1 MVHLSHI
8 LFRKELN
15 GLKILILSCD
25 TGEGHNSAG
34 KAIKEAAEHKGHSVT
49 MIDMFLLSGKGTSHA
64 VSGAYIGI
72 VKHIPF
78 FFGLLYK
85 VGMLISSDKRKSPV
99 YFANALLCKKLSAY
113 IESNGFDAVVTPHLY
128 PAETLS
134 CMKQKNLLHIPAV
147 AVGTDYTCIPFWEE
161 TNMDYYVIPHD
172 DLTDEFAKRGIPE
185 NKLLPLGIPVRQ
197 SFCTR
202 TSKAAARTR
211 LHLPSDVPIFLVMSG
226 SMGFGKLA
234 VFAAELAIRCH
245 NNEHIVIICG
255 NNTKIKRILQNEFK
269 FNKRV
274 HVIGYTNQVS
284 LFMDACDVIY
294 TKPGGLTSTEA
305 LVKNIPI
312 VHTAPI
318 PGCETANVAFF
329 KKRHLSVS
337 SKRLSKQIEL
347 GKIMIENKELN
358 AEMIRAQRRERKPY
372 AAIQIVGLLE
382 ELTHTNTTD

>member
-113 IESNGFDAVVTPHLY
+113 IESNGFDAVVTPHLF

-134 CMKQKNLLHIPAV
+134 CMKRKNLLHIPAV
-147 AVGTDYTCIPFWEE
+147 SVGTDYTCIPFWEE
-161 TNMDYYVIPHD
+161 TNVDYYVIPHD

-197 SFCTR
+197 AFCTR
-202 TSKAAARTR
+202 TAKAAARTR

-245 NNEHIVIICG
+245 NNEHM
-255 NNTKIKRILQNEFK
+255 RQQ
-269 FNKRV
+269 
-274 HVIGYTNQVS
+274 Y
-284 LFMDACDVIY
+284 
-294 TKPGGLTSTEA
+294 
-305 LVKNIPI
+305 
-312 VHTAPI
+312 
-318 PGCETANVAFF
+318 
-329 KKRHLSVS
+329 
-337 SKRLSKQIEL
+337 
-347 GKIMIENKELN
+347 
-358 AEMIRAQRRERKPY
+358 
-372 AAIQIVGLLE
+372 
-382 ELTHTNTTD
+382 

>member
-1 MVHLSHI
+1 M
-8 LFRKELN
+8 
-15 GLKILILSCD
+15 KILILSCD

-134 CMKQKNLLHIPAV
+134 CMKRKNLLHIPAV

-197 SFCTR
+197 AFCTR
-202 TSKAAARTR
+202 TAKAAARTI

-305 LVKNIPI
+305 LVKKY
-312 VHTAPI
+312 TD
-318 PGCETANVAFF
+318 C
-329 KKRHLSVS
+329 
-337 SKRLSKQIEL
+337 
-347 GKIMIENKELN
+347 
-358 AEMIRAQRRERKPY
+358 
-372 AAIQIVGLLE
+372 
-382 ELTHTNTTD
+382 THCSNPRM

>member
-1 MVHLSHI
+1 
-8 LFRKELN
+8 
-15 GLKILILSCD
+15 
-25 TGEGHNSAG
+25 
-34 KAIKEAAEHKGHSVT
+34 

-197 SFCTR
+197 AFCTR
-202 TSKAAARTR
+202 TAKADARTR

-245 NNEHIVIICG
+245 NSEHIVIICG

-318 PGCETANVAFF
+318 PGCEAANVAFF

-382 ELTHTNTTD
+382 ELAHTDTTD

>member
-1 MVHLSHI
+1 M
-8 LFRKELN
+8 
-15 GLKILILSCD
+15 KILILSCD

-78 FFGLLYK
+78 FFGL
-85 VGMLISSDKRKSPV
+85 
-99 YFANALLCKKLSAY
+99 SAY

-134 CMKQKNLLHIPAV
+134 CMKRKNLLHIPAV

-161 TNMDYYVIPHD
+161 TNVDYYVIPHD

-197 SFCTR
+197 AFCTR
-202 TSKAAARTR
+202 TAKAAARTR

-318 PGCETANVAFF
+318 PGCEAANVAFF

-382 ELTHTNTTD
+382 ELTHTDTTD

>member
-1 MVHLSHI
+1 
-8 LFRKELN
+8 
-15 GLKILILSCD
+15 
-25 TGEGHNSAG
+25 
-34 KAIKEAAEHKGHSVT
+34 
-49 MIDMFLLSGKGTSHA
+49 
-64 VSGAYIGI
+64 
-72 VKHIPF
+72 
-78 FFGLLYK
+78 
-85 VGMLISSDKRKSPV
+85 
-99 YFANALLCKKLSAY
+99 
-113 IESNGFDAVVTPHLY
+113 
-128 PAETLS
+128 
-134 CMKQKNLLHIPAV
+134 
-147 AVGTDYTCIPFWEE
+147 
-161 TNMDYYVIPHD
+161 MDYYVIPHD

-226 SMGFGKLA
+226 SMGSGKLA

-312 VHTAPI
+312 GTHCSNPRMRGSKCCIFQKTS
-318 PGCETANVAFF
+318 
-329 KKRHLSVS
+329 SVCLIKAS
-337 SKRLSKQIEL
+337 VK
-347 GKIMIENKELN
+347 
-358 AEMIRAQRRERKPY
+358 A
-372 AAIQIVGLLE
+372 
-382 ELTHTNTTD
+382 D

>member
-1 MVHLSHI
+1 M
-8 LFRKELN
+8 
-15 GLKILILSCD
+15 
-25 TGEGHNSAG
+25 
-34 KAIKEAAEHKGHSVT
+34 
-49 MIDMFLLSGKGTSHA
+49 
-64 VSGAYIGI
+64 
-72 VKHIPF
+72 
-78 FFGLLYK
+78 
-85 VGMLISSDKRKSPV
+85 KR
-99 YFANALLCKKLSAY
+99 
-113 IESNGFDAVVTPHLY
+113 
-128 PAETLS
+128 
-134 CMKQKNLLHIPAV
+134 KNLLHIPAV

-197 SFCTR
+197 AFCTR
-202 TSKAAARTR
+202 TAKAAARTR

-274 HVIGYTNQVS
+274 HIIGYTNQVS

-318 PGCETANVAFF
+318 PGCEAANVAFF

-337 SKRLSKQIEL
+337 SNRLSKQIEL

-382 ELTHTNTTD
+382 ELTHTDTTD